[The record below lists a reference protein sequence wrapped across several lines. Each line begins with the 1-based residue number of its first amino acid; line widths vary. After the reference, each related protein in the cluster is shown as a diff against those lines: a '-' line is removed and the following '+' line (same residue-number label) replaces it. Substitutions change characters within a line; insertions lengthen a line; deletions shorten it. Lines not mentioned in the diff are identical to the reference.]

1 MQARDSDSTREEPL
15 ANMKLLNHDSAEDAK
30 RELRGGGH
38 VLAFSPPGSP
48 AKWVIR
54 ADDRGFAVAESSG
67 AWDIVDY
74 PVSL

>member
-1 MQARDSDSTREEPL
+1 
-15 ANMKLLNHDSAEDAK
+15 MKLLNHDSAEAAK
-30 RELRGGGH
+30 IELRSNGH

-54 ADDRGFAVAESSG
+54 ANDRGYAVAEYGG
-67 AWDIVDY
+67 AWGIIDY

>member
-1 MQARDSDSTREEPL
+1 
-15 ANMKLLNHDSAEDAK
+15 MKLLNHDSAEAAK
-30 RELRGGGH
+30 RELRGHGH

-54 ADDRGFAVAESSG
+54 AVDRGYAVAESSG
-67 AWDIVDY
+67 EWFIVDY